1 MQFEVV
7 SAKDLRAELH
17 RRTEALREE
26 AEGLAPRHRGPLWVN
41 VSSYQDRFS
50 ASEVIAELSSMGFV
64 AGGTPVEE
72 RRVLF
77 IGGPL
82 DGQRVSTPVDAERK
96 EVWKHNARF
105 VYQIETVDIAGE
117 AVTLGI
123 LDTPET
129 LPPLVKAA
137 LERVAEAV
145 AEAER
150 LEQERAAALARE
162 ERYLRQDA
170 CEHHW
175 VPVWDAD
182 PWPRVDTVV
191 AWCPL
196 CGLGQGPTLQRFRD
210 FGETRTSNPTVRG

>member
-1 MQFEVV
+1 M
-7 SAKDLRAELH
+7 SADELRAAVE
-17 RRTEALREE
+17 RNAEALRMDVER
-26 AEGLAPRHRGPLWVN
+26 LSPRQRGPLWVN
-41 VSSYQDRFS
+41 VSSRSDRFS
-50 ASEVIAELSSMGFV
+50 ASEVIAELSSMGGI
-64 AGGTPVEE
+64 AGGKPVEE

-82 DGQRVSTPVDAERK
+82 DGRSVRTRIDADRK

-117 AVTLGI
+117 TVTLGI

-137 LERVAEAV
+137 LDRVAEAV

-150 LEQERAAALARE
+150 REQKRAAALARE
-162 ERYLRQDA
+162 ERYRRQDA

-175 VPVWDAD
+175 VPIWDAE
-182 PWPRVDTVV
+182 PHIDTVV

-196 CGLGQGPTLQRFRD
+196 CGLGQGPILQRFRD
-210 FGETRTSNPTVRG
+210 FGETRRSNRS